1 MFVITASFK
10 LKKKWNISCAK
21 NGSADFVQTSI
32 KNIKNKKNKSKS
44 NILKLTHFKIQQSIK
59 KKENKNK

>member
-1 MFVITASFK
+1 MFVITARFK
-10 LKKKWNISCAK
+10 FKKKLNISWSK
-21 NGSADFVQTSI
+21 NGSPDFIQTSI

-59 KKENKNK
+59 KKRK